1 MRPSADANC
10 LAPGRNL
17 AGAVCILLCDE
28 CCTTAA
34 RYLCFVL
41 YRFLMDGLGSRAIWL
56 MKYDTSVI
64 VDLYCIVNK
73 VASKIICEISSNLR
87 DLKLNYCD
95 FDQG

>member
-1 MRPSADANC
+1 MQIASPQVETSRERCAFYYVTNVVLPRR
-10 LAPGRNL
+10 G
-17 AGAVCILLCDE
+17 
-28 CCTTAA
+28 